1 MGRDFCDFGLD
12 GGVGVQLE
20 KKKIIPVQSISP
32 VNPAAQDGTF
42 KQSLKIPVTK
52 SHFKGT
58 FFVQAAFRLNVMLC
72 SI

>member
-1 MGRDFCDFGLD
+1 MIFVISDWMEGWVCNWK
-12 GGVGVQLE
+12 
-20 KKKIIPVQSISP
+20 KKKIIPVKSISP